1 MPSFAS
7 LRQSLQLKD
16 HASQRELAPE
26 ACVEGLEGPRMDG
39 ALCKLWLRQQS
50 GALTRGLVSRLR
62 AQRKTCLQTLP
73 LSVMTA
79 PGGGG
84 SASRLAE

>member
-1 MPSFAS
+1 
-7 LRQSLQLKD
+7 
-16 HASQRELAPE
+16 
-26 ACVEGLEGPRMDG
+26 MDG

-50 GALTRGLVSRLR
+50 GALTKGLVSRLR
-62 AQRKTCLQTLP
+62 AQRKTCLQTPP

-84 SASRLAE
+84 SASGLAGYSLRIAREGQDHESKTNDH